1 MINKARLIYQLG
13 RFPFLG
19 AILRW
24 LARRYPEGSV
34 VRIKNGH
41 LTGYK
46 WKRSHR
52 YLSSYWMG
60 TFELPVQDCLV
71 RELKPGDI
79 FYDIGAN
86 AGFFSLLGSR
96 CVGDRGQVFAFEPLP
111 ENIGTLKSQ
120 LELNQVVNCTIVET
134 AISDQ
139 VGEVQF
145 SEGSETT
152 TGHIKS
158 IESNEGRVNIVKTIA
173 LDEFTKTNS
182 PPDFIKM
189 DIEGAEVL
197 ALQGARGLLTKANP
211 PKFLIE
217 LHGESNAKKVCAIF
231 EKEGYVL
238 YTPSTIRTDSIC
250 MARYVLALPK
260 KAIKEH

>member
-1 MINKARLIYQLG
+1 MKMNKARLIYQLG

-52 YLSSYWMG
+52 YVSSYWLG
-60 TFELPVQDCLV
+60 TYELPVQNCLV
-71 RELKPGDI
+71 RELKEGDV

-86 AGFFSLLGSR
+86 AGFFSLLGSK
-96 CVGDRGQVFAFEPLP
+96 CVGDKGHVFAFEPLR
-111 ENIGTLKSQ
+111 ENIENLKSQ
-120 LELNQVVNCTIVET
+120 LELNQAVNCTIVET
-134 AISDQ
+134 AVSDQ

-145 SEGSETT
+145 CEGSETT

-158 IESNEGRVNIVKTIA
+158 MESNEGRVSVVKTIT
-173 LDEFTKTNS
+173 LDEFTKNNRPS
-182 PPDFIKM
+182 DFIKM

-197 ALQGARGLLTKANP
+197 ALQGALGLLTKPNP

-217 LHGESNAKKVCAIF
+217 LHGDNNSKKVCEIF
-231 EKEGYVL
+231 EKENCFL
-238 YTPSTIRTDSIC
+238 YTMGMTKIDSTC
-250 MARYVLALPK
+250 MVKHVLALPK
-260 KAIKEH
+260 KSIK